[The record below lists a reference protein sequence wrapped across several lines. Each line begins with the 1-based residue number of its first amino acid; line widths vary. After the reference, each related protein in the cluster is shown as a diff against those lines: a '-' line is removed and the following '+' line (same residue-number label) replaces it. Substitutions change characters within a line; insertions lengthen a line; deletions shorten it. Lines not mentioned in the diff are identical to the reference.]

1 MIERTIRQTALDD
14 EEIIELYWRRNEVA
28 IQETDIKYGKFLF
41 KIAYNILNDSCDCE
55 ECQNDTY
62 LGIWNTIPPT
72 RPAVFPAFIAQI
84 MRRIAINRYKVKRAK
99 KNIPSE
105 FTISMDD
112 LYDTLQSTESIEATL
127 EAEEIGRLISDYVR
141 GLSKQNRYIFV
152 GRYYMSDSIEQIA
165 RELNIT
171 ASSVYKAL
179 DRIKVGL
186 KNHLERN
193 GVIV

>member
-1 MIERTIRQTALDD
+1 M
-14 EEIIELYWRRNEVA
+14 
-28 IQETDIKYGKFLF
+28 
-41 KIAYNILNDSCDCE
+41 
-55 ECQNDTY
+55 
-62 LGIWNTIPPT
+62 
-72 RPAVFPAFIAQI
+72 
-84 MRRIAINRYKVKRAK
+84 
-99 KNIPSE
+99 
-105 FTISMDD
+105 
-112 LYDTLQSTESIEATL
+112 

-152 GRYYMSDSIEQIA
+152 GRYYMADSIEQIA